1 MRNIPALMIVLGLL
15 LLSSGCRAPAPPG
28 DLQGAPA
35 AALVWPK
42 PPAEPRI
49 RYERSSSGPDEYG
62 IKRSFLRRM
71 LDTLVGRGEEHF
83 VRPTGVA
90 EHEGV
95 LYVADPGA
103 RALWILD
110 TVRDE
115 FIKVNQVRE
124 EALGSPVAVAV
135 RPDGAVFVADTLLKK
150 VFLLDR
156 EGKLVRIA
164 AEKGLVRPAGL
175 AYDAATQRLYVV
187 DSAAHQI
194 SAYGADGA
202 LIRTWGRGGHQ
213 DGEFN
218 HPTHLALDGTGTLMV
233 TDALNF
239 RIQAFDQEGRF
250 LWKLGRAGDG
260 SGDFSAPKGLAADSE
275 GHIYVV
281 DALFDAVQIFER
293 DGTLLLAFGERGTQA
308 GQFWLPGGIFI
319 TPQDKIYVADAYN
332 RRIHV
337 LAFVRTQAG
346 RPNE

>member
-1 MRNIPALMIVLGLL
+1 MRNYSALMIVLGLL
-15 LLSSGCRAPAPPG
+15 QLSSGCKAPAPPSNS
-28 DLQGAPA
+28 QEAPGT
-35 AALVWPK
+35 ALVWPR

-49 RYERSSSGPDEYG
+49 RYERSVSGPEQYG
-62 IKRSFLRRM
+62 IKKSLLRRIF
-71 LDTLVGRGEEHF
+71 DTVVGRGEEHF
-83 VRPTGVA
+83 IRPTGVA
-90 EHEGV
+90 EREGV

-110 TVRDE
+110 SAQDR
-115 FIKVNQVRE
+115 FIKVDQVRE

-135 RPDGAVFVADTLLKK
+135 RPDGAVFVADTRLKK

-156 EGKLVRIA
+156 EGRFIRVA
-164 AEKGLVRPAGL
+164 AEKGLARPAGL

-187 DSAAHQI
+187 DSAAHRI
-194 SAYGADGA
+194 SAYGADGVP
-202 LIRTWGRGGHQ
+202 IRTWGQGGIQ

-239 RIQAFDQEGRF
+239 RIQAFDLEGRF

-260 SGDFSAPKGLAADSE
+260 SGDFAAPKGLAADSE

-281 DALFDAVQIFER
+281 DALFDTVQIFAR
-293 DGTLLLAFGERGTQA
+293 DGTLLLAFGERGTRA

-319 TPQDKIYVADAYN
+319 TPKNKIYVADAYN
-332 RRIHV
+332 QRVHV
-337 LAFVRTQAG
+337 FAFGPDAG
-346 RPNE
+346 K